1 MLTCSFFVFQE
12 ISPEGGGALFLWVIW
27 MPVEGRVGLLRHLE
41 FLSLK
46 SGPREN
52 VENPQFLKCS
62 FLKLSSLMTRY

>member
-1 MLTCSFFVFQE
+1 
-12 ISPEGGGALFLWVIW
+12 